1 MPVFTV
7 HAKGSD
13 AAAETVMHLLCGMV
27 DVDDATTDID
37 RGTGEV
43 VAQWAAPHVTYE
55 VLLALVEH
63 FDEIASFDWRDS
75 W

>member
-27 DVDDATTDID
+27 DVDDATIDTDWEA
-37 RGTGEV
+37 GEIV
-43 VAQWAAPHVTYE
+43 VQWAARHVAYE
-55 VLLALVEH
+55 VLLALAEH
-63 FDEIASFDWRDS
+63 FGTITAFDTRDG
-75 W
+75 